1 MQKKNID
8 VNKNEIVLKLKKN
21 YEEIKSKLINIDV
34 NKNGIVLQLKK
45 NYEEIKSKLIDQEL
59 FSDYL
64 G

>member
-1 MQKKNID
+1 MVQRYKIFFRKIVQKKNID
-8 VNKNEIVLKLKKN
+8 VNKNEILLK
-21 YEEIKSKLINIDV
+21 
-34 NKNGIVLQLKK
+34 LKK

>member
-1 MQKKNID
+1 MVQRYKIFFRKIVRKKNVN

-21 YEEIKSKLINIDV
+21 YEEIKSKLT
-34 NKNGIVLQLKK
+34 
-45 NYEEIKSKLIDQEL
+45 DQEL